1 MSLDYTSSE
10 NDKIGDYLIQEIYDT
25 DPDNFSEIMTG
36 IHLPT
41 KEKVSIKI
49 INKEKM
55 KKKEQSKKA
64 LLTEILLLK
73 KIKHRNAIKLYE
85 IIKTH
90 ENIYLIMEYCN
101 SGNIYDTIENRGPRP
116 EKQACL
122 LFQQILD
129 LLLYLKS
136 QKIFQVNI
144 NPENILLDI
153 NNKNITC
160 KLRNFQK
167 SKKNYKKNENNSMI
181 YNIGVLLYYMV
192 CGYFPFSEE
201 DSEDD
206 SENSS
211 LDIQED
217 LSQPLCDL
225 LKHLLNNNSKKVYSL
240 EEITKHPW
248 FNIIKYIPKPGITMG
263 KQKIPVDYQI
273 VKQCESFGYD
283 KWKVIESV
291 EKNNY
296 DKYSSVYY
304 ILLKNLEKEGVGSIS
319 DLYSEKYLEYMNIIN
334 DFLNKNGNSDK
345 DEKDNDSDNGDNK
358 KNKKNKNINKK
369 NIKSYSKTE
378 KKLRNKNK
386 GAFSDSDSSES
397 SDESESDD
405 KNKNKKKG
413 ENGSAKRKMIKILN
427 KSKNEKE
434 NENNK
439 NNSNE
444 KDKEN
449 LSNNK
454 EDTNEDK
461 ELIAQQSE
469 LYIYSKENKEKNK
482 DNNESKELEE
492 TWRNDSDTE
501 KESNSSVWH
510 ELESL
515 NEKYLHTTEEINV
528 IQYVNKSQKEK
539 EKNNNSTIIPLN
551 KFFDNLKLKEL
562 LKNEAIKVEDNNKY
576 NEQTTPYKNIDKRYK
591 IQKPVININLRLIK
605 SDGKKNTYLKKIKK
619 INDFEEENLFTKYN
633 IERKQIKI
641 KNPLTKKENLKDLSK
656 DKNKIKNK
664 EQINEKQKEKEK
676 INDKDKN
683 KDKEKE
689 KEKEKES
696 INVPNVVDENLKITK
711 KNFLPS
717 KIRIN
722 MNSLR
727 SNIKTNLK
735 EYNNN
740 VNKKSL
746 TNRKFEI
753 RNNIKK
759 LNHSSVNCKINDK
772 QQFSNLESLISKR
785 ATKKEQQIK
794 VNRNNILQKTINNE
808 ENISKGNIF
817 KNNIMINKN
826 RNKKEKIKEMNRSVE
841 IERDLGHKKLN
852 KSIDI
857 APQDDNKPS
866 YFDKKIKNYQMN
878 KNNIYDGPLDIKN
891 LFIGDSLKNFDEK
904 IINSLKKNKI
914 KFYKI
919 NQFKYSCCC
928 KASMD
933 KFELEVSLIPK
944 KIYEYDDGIR
954 KNEDDIDMD
963 DEYEF
968 DKDNN
973 SVNVD
978 YFMKNGNPKLLYIKL
993 LSKDNNDIQN
1003 IKLLQNIINS
1013 MKKEEEK
1020 K

>member
-1 MSLDYTSSE
+1 MSLDYTSSD
-10 NDKIGDYLIQEIYDT
+10 NDKIGDYLIQELYDT
-25 DPDNFSEIMTG
+25 DPDSFSEIMTG

-49 INKEKM
+49 INKEKLV
-55 KKKEQSKKA
+55 KKEQKKRS

-73 KIKHRNAIKLYE
+73 KMKHRNVIKLYE

-90 ENIYLIMEYCN
+90 EKIYLIMEYCN
-101 SGNIYDTIENRGPRP
+101 SGNIYDTIDNRGPRP

-160 KLRNFQK
+160 KLKNFQK
-167 SKKNYKKNENNSMI
+167 SKKNYKNNENNSMI
-181 YNIGVLLYYMV
+181 YNAGVLLYYMV
-192 CGYFPFSEE
+192 CGYFPFNEE
-201 DSEDD
+201 GSEDD

-217 LSQPLCDL
+217 LSHPLCDL
-225 LKHLLNNNSKKVYSL
+225 LKHLLNNNSKKAYSL
-240 EEITKHPW
+240 EQITNHPW
-248 FNIIKYIPKPGITMG
+248 FNIIKYIPKPGVIMG

-283 KWKVIESV
+283 KWKIIESV

-296 DKYSSVYY
+296 DKYSAVYY
-304 ILLKNLEKEGVGSIS
+304 ILLKKLEREGVGSIS

-334 DFLNKNGNSDK
+334 DFLNKNENNDK
-345 DEKDNDSDNGDNK
+345 DEKDNDSDNDDNK
-358 KNKKNKNINKK
+358 KNNKNNKKNK
-369 NIKSYSKTE
+369 KSYSKTE
-378 KKLRNKNK
+378 KKLKNKNR
-386 GAFSDSDSSES
+386 GAYSDSEDSES

-405 KNKNKKKG
+405 KNKNRKKG
-413 ENGSAKRKMIKILN
+413 ENGSTKRKIIKILN

-469 LYIYSKENKEKNK
+469 VFIYSKENKEKNK

-501 KESNSSVWH
+501 KESTSSVWH
-510 ELESL
+510 ELENL
-515 NEKYLHTTEEINV
+515 NEKYLHTAEEINV
-528 IQYVNKSQKEK
+528 MQYVNKSQKEK
-539 EKNNNSTIIPLN
+539 DKNNNSTIIPLN

-576 NEQTTPYKNIDKRYK
+576 NEQITPYKNIDKRYK

-605 SDGKKNTYLKKIKK
+605 SDGKKNKYSKKIKK
-619 INDFEEENLFTKYN
+619 NNDFEEENLFTKYN
-633 IERKQIKI
+633 IERKQLKI
-641 KNPLTKKENLKDLSK
+641 KNPSTTKKENLKDISK

-664 EQINEKQKEKEK
+664 EQINEKEKEK
-676 INDKDKN
+676 INDKDKV
-683 KDKEKE
+683 
-689 KEKEKES
+689 KEKES

-711 KNFLPS
+711 KNFLPN

-759 LNHSSVNCKINDK
+759 LNHSSVHFNINDK
-772 QQFSNLESLISKR
+772 QPSSNLESLLSKR
-785 ATKKEQQIK
+785 SIKKEQQIK
-794 VNRNNILQKTINNE
+794 LNRNNILLKTINNE
-808 ENISKGNIF
+808 EKISKGNLF
-817 KNNIMINKN
+817 KNYLILNKN
-826 RNKKEKIKEMNRSVE
+826 RNKKEKIKEMNKSVE
-841 IERDLGHKKLN
+841 MERDLGHKKLN
-852 KSIDI
+852 KSVDI
-857 APQDDNKPS
+857 APQEDNKPS

-878 KNNIYDGPLDIKN
+878 KKNIYDGPLDIKN
-891 LFIGDSLKNFDEK
+891 LFIEDSLKNFDEK

-928 KASMD
+928 KESMD

-944 KIYEYDDGIR
+944 KVYEYDDCIR

-968 DKDNN
+968 HKDNN
-973 SVNVD
+973 SFSID
-978 YFMKNGNPKLLYIKL
+978 YFLKNENPKLLYIKL